1 MADRYDGGGGD
12 GEDFNLLISILCN
25 ISLYTIPIILSFPF
39 TLSTWRHKPWYVDK
53 GKSKWDTEHFGWSW
67 ILNVPSLPQSD
78 LLSDRPGDR
87 PRKSLEEACCSYLIN
102 EKERIEKTRGGGECL
117 PFRSFPK
124 EPQWGGRSET
134 GKKEGEKMKRLWK
147 TATSHRLQQHAW
159 LTLSPSA
166 SHLSEVWALGWAGTR
181 SQPRKE
187 RKSEDI
193 FNRLLSA
200 LTL

>member
-1 MADRYDGGGGD
+1 MWIRVKA
-12 GEDFNLLISILCN
+12 
-25 ISLYTIPIILSFPF
+25 
-39 TLSTWRHKPWYVDK
+39 
-53 GKSKWDTEHFGWSW
+53 KWDTEHFRWSW

-87 PRKSLEEACCSYLIN
+87 PRKSLEEACCSYPIN

-124 EPQWGGRSET
+124 EPQWGGDVGVRKAKKK
-134 GKKEGEKMKRLWK
+134 GKKWK
-147 TATSHRLQQHAW
+147 TMENSHVSQAAAACLARAVSFSFTSLW
-159 LTLSPSA
+159 GLGP
-166 SHLSEVWALGWAGTR
+166 GWAGTR